1 MRRVL
6 AACLIALAGTASC
19 VIVDPG
25 CGTSAGASIY
35 VSPAVVVVAVG
46 ASVTPVATERR
57 CDGRR
62 EDRVYPRWTLLRGA
76 DSAIVALDA
85 STGRITGRRPGDAL
99 VSARPDDYSGDA
111 TVSVTVR

>member
-6 AACLIALAGTASC
+6 AACVLALAGSASC

-25 CGTSAGASIY
+25 CSTSAGASIY
-35 VSPAVVVVAVG
+35 VSPAVVIVAVG

-62 EDRVYPRWTLLRGA
+62 EDRVYPRWTLLRAA
-76 DSAIVALDA
+76 DSSIVTLDA

-99 VSARPDDYSGDA
+99 VSARPADYSGEA